1 MSAGILVV
9 GGGPA
14 GLSAAIAAA
23 RCGADVR
30 LIDENPAPGGQLTY
44 RLAEN
49 ARSIGAQL
57 LGEAN
62 NAGVVIESNAV
73 VWGLFAGNE
82 AAVSHDGESRRLAFD
97 RAILATGSTDRA
109 TSFAGSTMPGV
120 FTVRALQILMHR
132 HRVLPGRSVAVIG
145 RESDEI
151 RRDVEMSGG
160 EIVVC
165 DPGGNLDAISA
176 AGANGVERLSID
188 GIEHEVDL
196 IVLAFGKVPDPRLAI
211 MAECAVVPGGA
222 PGDYLPVRDEEMR
235 TTNPAI
241 FAAGEIAGPAS
252 IDVLSAEGRLAGISA
267 AASLGLVAS
276 DELAAEQ
283 LRFAAAAPTR
293 ARMNEAANFVQFAG
307 QGAWL

>member
-1 MSAGILVV
+1 MTVGILVV

-23 RCGADVR
+23 SCGADVR
-30 LIDENPAPGGQLTY
+30 LVDENSAPGGQLTY

-49 ARSIGAQL
+49 ARSVGAQL
-57 LGEAN
+57 LTQAEN
-62 NAGVVIESNAV
+62 VGVVIESNAV
-73 VWGLFAGNE
+73 AWGLFAGNE
-82 AAVSHDGESRRLAFD
+82 AAVSRGGESRRLAFD

-109 TSFAGSTMPGV
+109 RSFAGSTLPGV

-160 EIVVC
+160 EVVVC
-165 DPGGNLDAISA
+165 DPGDDLDSISA
-176 AGANGVERLSID
+176 AGANGVERLSIY

-211 MAECAVVPGGA
+211 MAECAVVPGA
-222 PGDYLPVRDEEMR
+222 AQGDYLPVRDDAMR

-252 IDVLSAEGRLAGISA
+252 IDVLIAEGRLAGIAA

-283 LRFAAAAPTR
+283 RRFAAVAPTR
-293 ARMNEAANFVQFAG
+293 VRVNEAAKFVQFAG
-307 QGAWL
+307 QEDWL